1 LSIAGTRGDVLL
13 TLDHVGKSVAPQHFA
28 RMMHALLLCLAC
40 LACDMHMVCCLAPMR
55 WQLAVQRKR
64 KWRGQMKL
72 PTLPPTAQAGRM
84 FGTFAGLFLSYARQA
99 SA

>member
-1 LSIAGTRGDVLL
+1 
-13 TLDHVGKSVAPQHFA
+13 
-28 RMMHALLLCLAC
+28 
-40 LACDMHMVCCLAPMR
+40 MR
-55 WQLAVQRKR
+55 WQQAVQRKR